1 MPRKIGRYHVRQG
14 NADVPFWPLPPDK
27 LDLVAG
33 IETVAWVA
41 PVTTG
46 LVAPPDFGI
55 FDVLIEFTMDQI
67 EETEVTDDSIDDKQT
82 VLLQGKPTI
91 NEMDLILLPNR
102 VARAT
107 FAVFI
112 KPADTFFE
120 GVLKLWA
127 KPDGQKMC

>member
-46 LVAPPDFGI
+46 SGSNTLVAPPDFGI

-67 EETEVTDDSIDDKQT
+67 EEFCS
-82 VLLQGKPTI
+82 PTASPGPRSPS
-91 NEMDLILLPNR
+91 LSSPPTHSSR
-102 VARAT
+102 VS
-107 FAVFI
+107 
-112 KPADTFFE
+112 
-120 GVLKLWA
+120 
-127 KPDGQKMC
+127 